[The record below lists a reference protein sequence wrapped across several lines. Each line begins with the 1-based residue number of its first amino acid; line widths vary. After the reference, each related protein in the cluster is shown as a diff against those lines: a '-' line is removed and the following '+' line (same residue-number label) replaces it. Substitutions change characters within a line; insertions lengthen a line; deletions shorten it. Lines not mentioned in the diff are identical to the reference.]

1 MKINISCCSQLQILL
16 WNRKDTVELEDKEAL
31 SLYEANWRFIE
42 PEKMTVEERMV
53 LDQLIHTVGNGVL
66 NV

>member
-1 MKINISCCSQLQILL
+1 MKIDISCCPQLQMFL
-16 WNRKDTVELEDKEAL
+16 WNRKNIIELEDKEAL

-42 PEKMTVEERMV
+42 PEKMTPEERDV
-53 LDQLIHTVGNGVL
+53 LDQLIYTVGNGVL

>member
-1 MKINISCCSQLQILL
+1 MKIDISCCPQLKMLL
-16 WNRKDTVELEDKEAL
+16 WNRKDTIDLEDKEAL

-42 PEKMTVEERMV
+42 PEKMTTEERAV
-53 LDQLIHTVGNGVL
+53 LDQLVRTVGNGVL

>member
-1 MKINISCCSQLQILL
+1 MKIDISCCPQLKMLL
-16 WNRKDTVELEDKEAL
+16 WTRKDTIELEDKEAL

-42 PEKMTVEERMV
+42 PEKMTTEERAV
-53 LDQLIHTVGNGVL
+53 LDQLVRTVGNGVL

>member
-1 MKINISCCSQLQILL
+1 MKIDISCCPQLKMLL
-16 WNRKDTVELEDKEAL
+16 WNRKDTIELEDKEAL

-42 PEKMTVEERMV
+42 QEKMTTEERAV
-53 LDQLIHTVGNGVL
+53 LDQLVRTVGNGVL